1 MKMIRQLMGCIREY
15 KKPTILT
22 LVCMVGEVAI
32 EVLIPFITAKLINE
46 VKAGAELGGIVRA
59 GLVLMLMALVSLSC
73 GAAGGFFGSRASAGL
88 ARNVRHD
95 VFTRVQSFSFENI
108 DKFSSASLVTRM
120 TTDVSNVQ
128 MAFMMCIRI
137 AVRAPLMFLFAVI
150 MAYIMGGALATTF
163 LIIIPV
169 LVIGL
174 LLIARKAMPAF
185 RAVFRKYDRLNESV
199 EENVRA
205 MRVVKGFAREG
216 YEKQK
221 FAAASHDI
229 AKDFTFAER
238 VVALNGPLMQF
249 CVYFNM
255 VFVLFIGSNLIIT
268 GGGTTIDVGQLSAM
282 LTYGMQILMSLM
294 MISMIYVMLTMSYE
308 SFLRICEVLE
318 EEPAFAAPSSPAT
331 DVKDGSIDFENVS
344 FKYSAQAKKFALQ
357 GINLHIASGMTV
369 GILGGTGSSKSTLVQ
384 LIPRLYDATEG
395 SVKVGGVDVR
405 NYDLDAL
412 RGAVSVVLQ
421 KNVLFSGT
429 IKDNLRWGNENASDE
444 EMVEACR
451 LAQADDFVRSFPDGY
466 DTHIEQGGT
475 NVSGGQKQRL
485 CIARALLKKP
495 KILILDDSTSAVDT
509 RTDALIREGFRT
521 YIPETTK
528 IIIAQRVAS
537 VQDADL
543 ILVMNNG
550 RIADMGT
557 HEELLAS
564 SAIYREVY
572 ESQTNG
578 GDGHEA

>member
-1 MKMIRQLMGCIREY
+1 MNMIHRFMGCIREY

-22 LVCMVGEVAI
+22 LLCMVGEVAI
-32 EVLIPFITAKLINE
+32 EVLIPFFTANLVNE
-46 VKAGAELGGIVRA
+46 IKGGAELSGVVRVGL
-59 GLVLMLMALVSLSC
+59 GLVLMSLVSLGC
-73 GAAGGFFGSRASAGL
+73 GALGGLYGSRASAGF
-88 ARNVRHD
+88 AKNVRHD
-95 VFTRVQSFSFENI
+95 VFTRVQSFAFENI

-120 TTDVSNVQ
+120 TTDINNVQ
-128 MAFMMCIRI
+128 MSFMMCIRI

-185 RAVFRKYDRLNESV
+185 RAVFRKYDKLNESV

-238 VVALNGPLMQF
+238 VVALNAPLMQF

-255 VFVLFIGSNLIIT
+255 IFVLFVGSRIIIT
-268 GGGTTIDVGQLSAM
+268 NGGTTIDVGQLSAM
-282 LTYGMQILMSLM
+282 LTYGMQIIMSLM
-294 MISMIYVMLTMSYE
+294 MISMIYV
-308 SFLRICEVLE
+308 
-318 EEPAFAAPSSPAT
+318 
-331 DVKDGSIDFENVS
+331 
-344 FKYSAQAKKFALQ
+344 
-357 GINLHIASGMTV
+357 LHDITLHSDSVMTA

-384 LIPRLYDATEG
+384 LIPRLYDVSEG
-395 SVKVGGVDVR
+395 CVKVGGRDVR
-405 NYDLDAL
+405 EYDLEAL

-429 IKDNLRWGNENASDE
+429 VKDNLRWGNENATDDE
-444 EMVEACR
+444 MIEACR
-451 LAQADDFVRSFPDGY
+451 LAQADEFVRSFPDGY
-466 DTHIEQGGT
+466 DTYIEQGGS

-543 ILVMNNG
+543 ILVMDNG
-550 RIADMGT
+550 HIADMGT
-557 HEELLAS
+557 HDQLLAS
-564 SAIYREVY
+564 SEIYREVY

-578 GDGHEA
+578 GEQDEA